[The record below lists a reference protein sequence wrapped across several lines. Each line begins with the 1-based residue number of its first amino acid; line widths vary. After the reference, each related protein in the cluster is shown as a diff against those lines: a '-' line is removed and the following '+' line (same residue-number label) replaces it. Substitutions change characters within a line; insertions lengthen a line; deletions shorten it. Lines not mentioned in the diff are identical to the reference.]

1 MPFRLSPLAC
11 LGTVTRSFLLSLCFD
26 HVFIDFLA
34 HTALGAAGVLLA
46 ILFVS
51 IRARRPR
58 PLPGVPKVASSRA
71 EPLFRRSEGPRVDR
85 LNVGSSPPSL

>member
-1 MPFRLSPLAC
+1 MPFRPSPLTC
-11 LGTVTRSFLLSLCFD
+11 LGTVTRSFLLSLGFD

-51 IRARRPR
+51 IRARRR
-58 PLPGVPKVASSRA
+58 G
-71 EPLFRRSEGPRVDR
+71 
-85 LNVGSSPPSL
+85 